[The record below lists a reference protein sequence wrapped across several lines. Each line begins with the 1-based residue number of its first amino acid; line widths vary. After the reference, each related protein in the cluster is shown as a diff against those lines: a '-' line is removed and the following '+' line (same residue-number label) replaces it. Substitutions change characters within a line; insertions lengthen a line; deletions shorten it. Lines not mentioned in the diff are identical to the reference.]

1 MRERRKYRNAMADK
15 HLYRVRAQWDGE
27 AKVWVGESDD
37 VPGLITEAENPEKLA
52 EKLIVLI
59 PELLEANGLR
69 LGKSSEVTIKYER
82 EERLSL
88 PVAA

>member
-27 AKVWVGESDD
+27 AKVWVAESDD

-52 EKLIVLI
+52 EKLMVLI

-69 LGKSSEVTIKYER
+69 LEKSSEVTIKYER

-88 PVAA
+88 PAAA